1 MKRLSCFLTGS
12 FLALLLV
19 ILASLLTPSQKR
31 AIWHTLQQV
40 PYLPARYF
48 V

>member
-1 MKRLSCFLTGS
+1 MKRFTWFLFGS
-12 FLALLLV
+12 FMALLLV
-19 ILASLLTPSQKR
+19 ILLALLSPSQKR

>member
-1 MKRLSCFLTGS
+1 MKRLSWFLVGS
-12 FLALLLV
+12 FMALLLV
-19 ILASLLTPSQKR
+19 ILLSLLTPSQKR
-31 AIWHTLQQV
+31 AICHTLRQV

>member
-1 MKRLSCFLTGS
+1 MKRFSWFLVGS

-19 ILASLLTPSQKR
+19 ILYALLSHSQKR
-31 AIWHTLQQV
+31 ALWHTLRQV